1 MPRYRVGQKMV
12 AGYVIFCHLC
22 HFLDSFGTELSKAS
36 VPKSGWGVGTTCKES
51 RLSRETCS
59 KIVQTGQQTGTDP
72 KEMTLDIGLEKE
84 AFL

>member
-1 MPRYRVGQKMV
+1 MVVGYGAFKT
-12 AGYVIFCHLC
+12 AEF
-22 HFLDSFGTELSKAS
+22 SKAL
-36 VPKSGWGVGTTCKES
+36 VPKSGWGVSMTCKES

-72 KEMTLDIGLEKE
+72 KKTTLDIGMEKE